1 MGWDTKGE
9 GAMGEVIFSVYLV
22 YPGRI
27 FLFLPRY
34 RAWQLSLRGLEEKG
48 RVVRKKTREI

>member
-9 GAMGEVIFSVYLV
+9 GAMSEVIFSVYLV